1 MAAQAPEQFLEVEIK
16 LAVDEGTS
24 LPDLTQLPGVDEI
37 ATMREHNLSAV
48 YYDTEDLRLTRSKIT
63 LRRRTGG
70 NDDGWHLKLPK
81 EGGRNEVR
89 MPLDDPSAVP
99 EELLTHVRAIVRTAE
114 LAPIAQVDN
123 RRVEITLA
131 GAEGAV
137 AEFCDDH
144 VTAWSLLPGGE
155 RTSWREWE
163 LELSETLAGTDAG
176 NTLIN
181 QSTSFL
187 IAAGAPKSA
196 SPSKLAT
203 ALGDSASNAPLPPHL
218 RAELDEDSP
227 AAAVVESLRK
237 KRDAIVAWEP
247 RVRADE
253 FDSVHQMRVATRE
266 MRSLLETFK
275 GILQGEQLTELEAEL
290 KHAAAV
296 LGSARD
302 AEVVEERFLELL
314 DSDESGLVDDAA
326 RAHIEGDMR
335 RDYNEAHA
343 EIVDMLNS
351 QRFLDLLDAIDGL
364 LAEPPVAKQDA
375 PAKKEQKQSK
385 EVLYD
390 HLERGYKKLKKR
402 HNKVDEHYHDTDLP
416 LHEREDYVHDVRK
429 AAKKLR
435 YSANAAADA
444 GLKAGRLAK
453 ACKALQSKLGDFQD
467 AVTSRDRI
475 QRLADEARE
484 RGEDTFAYG
493 MLYQRELDRG
503 ERALAGYDDAVREV
517 RKAFKKIKL

>member
-1 MAAQAPEQFLEVEIK
+1 MAAHAPEQFLEVEIK
-16 LAVDEGTS
+16 LAVDEGTG

-37 ATMREHNLSAV
+37 RTMREHNLSAV

-70 NDDGWHLKLPK
+70 ADDGWHLKLPK

-89 MPLDDPSAVP
+89 VPLDDPSVVP
-99 EELLTHVRAIVRTAE
+99 ETLLACVRSIVRNAE
-114 LAPIAQVDN
+114 LAPVAQVDN

-131 GAEGAV
+131 GAQGEV

-163 LELSETLAGTDAG
+163 LELSEALAGTDEG

-181 QSTSFL
+181 QGTSFL
-187 IAAGAPKSA
+187 ISAGARKSS
-196 SPSKLAT
+196 SPSKLST
-203 ALGDSASNAPLPPHL
+203 ALGDSVKTAPLPPHM
-218 RAELDEDSP
+218 RAELDSDSP

-237 KRDAIVAWEP
+237 QRDAIVAWEP

-253 FDSVHQMRVATRE
+253 FDSVHQLRVATRE
-266 MRSLLETFK
+266 MRSLLETFE
-275 GILQGEQLTELEAEL
+275 GILEGEQLASLEDEL
-290 KHAAAV
+290 KHAAGV
-296 LGSARD
+296 LGVARD

-314 DSDESGLVDDAA
+314 DSDESGLVDEAA
-326 RAHIEGDMR
+326 RAHIAGDMR
-335 RDYNEAHA
+335 RDYNQAHA

-351 QRFLDLLDAIDGL
+351 QRFMDLLDAIDGL
-364 LAEPPVAKQDA
+364 LAQPPVAKQEA
-375 PAKKEQKQSK
+375 SGKKEKKQSK

-429 AAKKLR
+429 AVKKLR

-475 QRLADEARE
+475 QRLAEEARE

-503 ERALAGYDDAVREV
+503 EQALSGYDDAVREV
-517 RKAFKKIKL
+517 RKAFKKIKP

>member
-16 LAVDEGTS
+16 LAVDEGTGM
-24 LPDLTQLPGVDEI
+24 PDLTQLPGVEEI
-37 ATMREHNLSAV
+37 ASMREHNLSAV
-48 YYDTEDLRLTRSKIT
+48 YYDTKDLRLTRSKIT

-70 NDDGWHLKLPK
+70 ADDGWHLKLPK

-99 EELLTHVRAIVRTAE
+99 EELIAQVRSIVRTEE
-114 LAPIAQVDN
+114 LAPVAQVDN
-123 RRVEITLA
+123 RRVEILLS
-131 GAEGAV
+131 GADGEV

-155 RTSWREWE
+155 RTNWREWE
-163 LELSETLAGTDAG
+163 LELSEALAGTEEG
-176 NTLIN
+176 ETLIN
-181 QSTSFL
+181 QGTSFL
-187 IAAGAPKSA
+187 ISAGARKSS

-203 ALGDSASNAPLPPHL
+203 ALGDSAKTAPLPPHMQ
-218 RAELDEDSP
+218 AELEADSP
-227 AAAVVESLRK
+227 AAAVVDSLRK
-237 KRDAIVAWEP
+237 QRDAIVAWEP

-253 FDSVHQMRVATRE
+253 YDSVHQLRVATRE
-266 MRSLLETFK
+266 MRSLLETFE
-275 GILQGEQLTELEAEL
+275 GILEGDELGALEDEL
-290 KHAAAV
+290 KHAASV
-296 LGSARD
+296 LGVARD

-326 RAHIEGDMR
+326 RAHIAGDMR

-343 EIVDMLNS
+343 EIVAMLDS
-351 QRFLDLLDAIDGL
+351 ERFMALLDAIDGL
-364 LAEPPVAKQDA
+364 LAEPPVAKQEA
-375 PAKKEQKQSK
+375 SEEPPAESK

-390 HLERGYKKLKKR
+390 HLKRGYKKLKKR
-402 HNKVDEHYHDTDLP
+402 HDKVDEHYHDTDLP

-475 QRLADEARE
+475 QRLAEEARE

-503 ERALAGYDDAVREV
+503 EQALNGYDKAVREV
-517 RKAFKKIKL
+517 RKAFKKIKP